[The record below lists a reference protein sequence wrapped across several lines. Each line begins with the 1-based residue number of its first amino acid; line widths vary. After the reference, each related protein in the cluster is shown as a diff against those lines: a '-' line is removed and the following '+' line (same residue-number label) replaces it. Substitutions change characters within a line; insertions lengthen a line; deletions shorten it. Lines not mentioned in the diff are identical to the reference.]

1 MQKKKSV
8 FPENRIFSL
17 LFTPSGK
24 NRHEM
29 YVIAH
34 AAKKWSMKKKT
45 VQLCFVLFFVFL
57 SVVVFDRAIRHTSR
71 QTDREGGRIAGKF
84 LVFFIFSQHFQSLP
98 TVTTQ

>member
-1 MQKKKSV
+1 MSVEPTVKGTGTCCSGFTVFLGFFFLPVEKVLEGNTVINNAKKKKSLY
-8 FPENRIFSL
+8 PEKKIFSL

-45 VQLCFVLFFVFL
+45 VELCFVLFLFFL
-57 SVVVFDRAIRHTSR
+57 SVVVF
-71 QTDREGGRIAGKF
+71 
-84 LVFFIFSQHFQSLP
+84 
-98 TVTTQ
+98 

>member
-1 MQKKKSV
+1 MINNAKKKKSL

-34 AAKKWSMKKKT
+34 AAKKCSMKKKT
-45 VQLCFVLFFVFL
+45 VRLCFVFL
-57 SVVVFDRAIRHTSR
+57 SVVVFDRSIRHTSR
-71 QTDREGGRIAGKF
+71 QTDRQGGRIASKF